1 MKFIKQNKTP
11 AVYFG
16 KSKAV
21 SFAPSIMKSICALQ
35 AWSRF
40 PVKLIVALL
49 LDQHV
54 VFVVHLNLLQLTYNV
69 LWYRDD
75 PVV

>member
-1 MKFIKQNKTP
+1 MKFFKQNKTP
-11 AVYFG
+11 LVYFG

-40 PVKLIVALL
+40 PVKLIYCIAFGSACSFCSSLKSVAI
-49 LDQHV
+49 
-54 VFVVHLNLLQLTYNV
+54 NL
-69 LWYRDD
+69 
-75 PVV
+75 

>member
-1 MKFIKQNKTP
+1 MKFLKQNKAP
-11 AVYFG
+11 AVYFE

-40 PVKLIVALL
+40 PVKLIYCIA
-49 LDQHV
+49 
-54 VFVVHLNLLQLTYNV
+54 FGSACSFCSSIKSAAINS
-69 LWYRDD
+69 
-75 PVV
+75 